1 MATYFRL
8 QYGHYSIEEMQNYT
22 SEDGGDDGGTEG
34 VCACESVSELMRNT
48 VWSEDDGYEAEV
60 VIMRGQRVERIYD
73 GVRVYPT
80 EIVKTMK
87 PSEFAA
93 NADDIACN
101 YEEW

>member
-8 QYGHYSIEEMQNYT
+8 QYGHYTLNEMQSYT
-22 SEDGGDDGGTEG
+22 SEDGGDDGGSEG

-48 VWSEDDGYEAEV
+48 VWSEDDRYDAEV
-60 VIMRGQRVERIYD
+60 VIMRGQRVSRIYD

-87 PSEFAA
+87 PSEFARDA
-93 NADDIACN
+93 ERIAET